1 MYPPPAVGVPGPYPW
16 YPPANHYMQHVAEN
30 LYKEAGKSGKKENN
44 LKDDFRRRLANKKK
58 SRRFVERWRILRKS
72 NKKLMIF

>member
-1 MYPPPAVGVPGPYPW
+1 
-16 YPPANHYMQHVAEN
+16 MQHVAEN